1 MKNQSKLMA
10 HAVIMTAVNL
20 IMKSAGVSFN
30 AYLTAKIGSAGIG
43 LFQLVM
49 TVYSLAVTFSCA
61 GIRLASTRVTVEINT
76 LQKNDSAKSL
86 SICIT
91 YAGICGSIIGFI
103 LFTFSDMIS
112 TFWISDE
119 QTALP
124 LRILSLSLPFV
135 AMSSALGGYF
145 TATEH
150 IPQYSFIQMLEQGF
164 KIAVVIFLI
173 NRFSSYGAA
182 YACISIVAGMTASEI
197 FSFTLSSVLKRLIT
211 PKKTDKPTVDLFRIL
226 RVAIPDAAG
235 TCARSILLTIEHLL
249 IPKGFE
255 KSGTNSKQA
264 LAAYGSI
271 HAMAMPVLLYPSAVL
286 SSLSSLLVPH
296 LAKMNEI
303 GDQRGI
309 NASVSRNLKRTVIFS
324 VLCAVFFFISAP
336 LLSNLV
342 YKSNEAVMYLRILS
356 PLVPIMYL
364 DMITDG
370 MLKGLDQQI
379 YSMRYNIID
388 SALCVIMVFFLLPK
402 YSVKG
407 YIFILYASELINF
420 YLSINR
426 LATVCDIG
434 FKGFQAPSKD
444 NSRHARLKKYSGAQA
459 AYGYRT
465 YRGREKRSQAPQFF
479 RRKDRIQALREWQ

>member
-1 MKNQSKLMA
+1 MKNKSKLMT
-10 HAVIMTAVNL
+10 HTIIMTAVNL

-30 AYLTAKIGSAGIG
+30 AYLTSKIGSSGIG

-49 TVYSLAVTFSCA
+49 TIYSLAVTFSCA

-76 LQKNDSAKSL
+76 LKKNDAAKSL
-86 SICIT
+86 GVCIT
-91 YAGICGSIIGFI
+91 YAGICGCIIGFI
-103 LFTFSDMIS
+103 LFVFSDIIG
-112 TFWISDE
+112 TFWLSDPE
-119 QTALP
+119 TALP
-124 LRILSLSLPFV
+124 LRILSLSLPFI
-135 AMSSALGGYF
+135 AMSSALSGYF

-173 NRFSSYGAA
+173 NRFSSYGTA
-182 YACISIVAGMTASEI
+182 YACVSIVAGMTASEI
-197 FSFTLSSVLKRLIT
+197 FSFLLSSILKRIVT
-211 PKKTDKPTVDLFRIL
+211 PKKTDKQTIDLLRIL

-255 KSGTNSKQA
+255 KSGTNSKSA
-264 LAAYGSI
+264 LAAYGNI
-271 HAMAMPVLLYPSAVL
+271 HALAMPVLLYPSAIL
-286 SSLSSLLVPH
+286 SSLSALLVPH

-303 GDQRGI
+303 GDRKGI
-309 NASVSRNLKRTVIFS
+309 NLSVSRNLKRTLIFS
-324 VLCAVFFFISAP
+324 IVCAFAFFLFAP
-336 LLSNLV
+336 VISNLV

-356 PLVPIMYL
+356 PLVPIMYM

-388 SALCVIMVFFLLPK
+388 SALCVLMVIFLLPR

-407 YIFILYASELINF
+407 YIIILYTSELINF

-426 LATVCDIG
+426 LAAVCETG
-434 FKGFQAPSKD
+434 FKGFRAPSAN
-444 NSRHARLKKYSGAQA
+444 NSIRARLKKYSGVQA
-459 AYGYRT
+459 VCGYRT

-479 RRKDRIQALREWQ
+479 RRKGRTQALREWL

>member
-1 MKNQSKLMA
+1 MKNNSK
-10 HAVIMTAVNL
+10 HTIIMTAVNL

-61 GIRLASTRVTVEINT
+61 GIRLASTRVTVEINA
-76 LQKNDSAKSL
+76 LKKNDISKSL
-86 SICIT
+86 GICIT
-91 YAGICGSIIGFI
+91 YAGICGSVIGFI
-103 LFTFSDMIS
+103 LFAFSDIIS
-112 TFWISDE
+112 IFWISDE
-119 QTALP
+119 QTAFP

-150 IPQYSFIQMLEQGF
+150 IPQFSFIQMLEQAF

-173 NRFSSYGAA
+173 NRLSSCGAA

-197 FSFTLSSVLKRLIT
+197 FSFLLSSILKSLVT
-211 PKKTDKPTVDLFRIL
+211 PKKSDKPTVDLLRIL

-235 TCARSILLTIEHLL
+235 TCARSILLTVEHLL

-271 HAMAMPVLLYPSAVL
+271 HAMAMPVLLYPSAIL

-303 GDQRGI
+303 GDKTGI
-309 NASVSRNLKRTVIFS
+309 NASVSRNLKRTLIFS

-356 PLVPIMYL
+356 PLVPVMYM

-388 SALCVIMVFFLLPK
+388 SALCVAMVFFLLPK

-434 FKGFQAPSKD
+434 FKGFRAPSED
-444 NSRHARLKKYSGAQA
+444 NSRHARLKKCSGVRA
-459 AYGYRT
+459 AYGYQT
-465 YRGREKRSQAPQFF
+465 YQDREKRSQAPQFF